1 MWRQVMR
8 ISICGTC
15 NAFSFVMPR
24 LLWQVTE
31 GELCELA
38 RCLVE
43 VLQQLVQQWC
53 RATSVPLATAC
64 MLETLGATV
73 AAISP
78 LLPVLSE
85 LGTPPAQTTAAVEAA
100 ASVNVAETAAAEA
113 IQVNCSFVTTIT
125 LLYLILRH
133 YTALV
138 QVTQYYVIVTVPAV
152 SPNVLEFVFS
162 RPSFLASF
170 R

>member
-38 RCLVE
+38 RRLVE
-43 VLQQLVQQWC
+43 VLQQLLQQGC

-64 MLETLGATV
+64 MLETLSATV
-73 AAISP
+73 AAITP

-85 LGTPPAQTTAAVEAA
+85 LGTPPAQTTAVVEAT
-100 ASVNVAETAAAEA
+100 ASVNVAETAAAE
-113 IQVNCSFVTTIT
+113 VNCSLVVVIFIT
-125 LLYLILRH
+125 SLYLILRH
-133 YTALV
+133 YITSFSG
-138 QVTQYYVIVTVPAV
+138 YAV
-152 SPNVLEFVFS
+152 LCDSYRTS
-162 RPSFLASF
+162 A
-170 R
+170 